1 MVRKSVN
8 DVYEP
13 GVSSPATNLGKQ
25 KMLVVLKNKSNS
37 KSPQQQSV
45 KSLKIFGQHRGSTE
59 DIEVISQPALQL
71 EEMPEGEYGEE
82 EEDEMDERNDVYT
95 AKGGHGLAVPVT
107 VKSQSSLRGEV
118 IVTEGTA

>member
-1 MVRKSVN
+1 
-8 DVYEP
+8 
-13 GVSSPATNLGKQ
+13 
-25 KMLVVLKNKSNS
+25 MLVVLKNKSNS

-82 EEDEMDERNDVYT
+82 EEDEMHERNDVYT

-107 VKSQSSLRGEV
+107 VTSQSSLRGGV